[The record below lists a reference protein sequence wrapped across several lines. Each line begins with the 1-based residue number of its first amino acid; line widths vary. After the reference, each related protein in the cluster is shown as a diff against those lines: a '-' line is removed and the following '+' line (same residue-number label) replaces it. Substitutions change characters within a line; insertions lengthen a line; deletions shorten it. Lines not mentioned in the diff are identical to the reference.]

1 MHQCLA
7 FQPDCFI
14 LIGAPFPWV
23 KPWSAKPSWTIFWG
37 QWITLENIT
46 ISLAAF
52 TDMLDGDKIITAPRI
67 SCYGRFINGCKTLCE
82 WAKWMN
88 LTWLCQ
94 LHWFCLIAPKTLLP
108 LKALLSIRRLHNPIY
123 SGECVLSRGAR
134 RCALKCSRMLTSR
147 CSVLRTV
154 HSRARWRHV
163 NHVRPH

>member
-1 MHQCLA
+1 MSCFPTWLLYSDRSSISPGETLVCKAIMNHLLGSMNNFRKHYHQPCS
-7 FQPDCFI
+7 FYRYVGWRQ
-14 LIGAPFPWV
+14 
-23 KPWSAKPSWTIFWG
+23 
-37 QWITLENIT
+37 NHH
-46 ISLAAF
+46 
-52 TDMLDGDKIITAPRI
+52 
-67 SCYGRFINGCKTLCE
+67 CYGRFINGCKTLCE

-134 RCALKCSRMLTSR
+134 HCALKYSRMLTSR